1 MMNMENGKKKLTI
14 YINEE
19 VLKKMK
25 IEAIE
30 RGMSLSV
37 LTEMLYRQ
45 ELEKSVE
52 EVKEDC

>member
-1 MMNMENGKKKLTI
+1 MENGKKKLTI

-37 LTEMLYRQ
+37 LTETLYRQ
-45 ELEKSVE
+45 ELEANKKVNE
-52 EVKEDC
+52 EDC

>member
-1 MMNMENGKKKLTI
+1 MENGKKKLTI

-45 ELEKSVE
+45 ELEKPVE